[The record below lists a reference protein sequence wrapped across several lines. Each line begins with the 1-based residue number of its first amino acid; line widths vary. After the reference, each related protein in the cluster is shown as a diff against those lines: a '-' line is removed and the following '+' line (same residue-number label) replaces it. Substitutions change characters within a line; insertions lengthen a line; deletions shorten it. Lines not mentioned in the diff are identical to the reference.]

1 MKKIPVGKDNF
12 QKLIQENCYYVDK
25 TSSIEELLKNGSD
38 VVLYTRPRRFGK
50 TLFMSMLEHFFDIE
64 KKEINQD
71 LFNGLY
77 ISKSPYFS
85 EFGSYPVISLTFK
98 NLKQNTYDEV
108 YEQFVMLIEKLY
120 TEKSYVVEVL
130 DEDEKN
136 KFKRIKS
143 GQAKYS
149 EYKDSLYQLSIW
161 LERYH
166 QKKVVILIDEYDAPI
181 QSGYL
186 NGFYKEVVNLISS
199 VFSACLKTNNSLKMG
214 ILTGVLRVS
223 KESIFSDLNNLDVVD
238 MMSKRYTESFGFTE
252 KETKELL
259 EYYDLELTRDVKD
272 FYDGYNMN
280 GVSIYNPWDILKYAQ
295 EHELMSYWVNTS
307 GNDLVIKL
315 LSETKEENKIEIEKL
330 TTGESIEFIYNDK
343 LTYLDL
349 DKKQSIDN
357 ILNLMYASGYL
368 TIDKKVKEGY
378 QNNYYVK
385 IPNKEV
391 KELIINI
398 ISYAYIDDSSVI
410 RRCLNNFEKSLLEN
424 NKEEMENNLN
434 KMLESISYM
443 DTYENFY
450 HGYMLGIFQNFLL
463 NDYIVKSNR
472 EGGLGRF
479 DVLIEKKDRSFG
491 CIFEFKIV
499 ESETEMEE
507 ESLKAKKQM
516 KEKEYYKEL
525 QLDKVENIKEY
536 ALVFCGKKC
545 IVR

>member
-1 MKKIPVGKDNF
+1 MRANPIGKENF
-12 QKLIQENCYYVDK
+12 GDLRRGDCYYVDK
-25 TSSIEELLKNGSD
+25 TKAIEDLLANQST

-50 TLFMSMLEHFFDIE
+50 TLFMSMLEHFFDID
-64 KKEINQD
+64 KKEKNKD

-77 ISKSPYFS
+77 ISESPYFKD
-85 EFGSYPVISLTFK
+85 FGSYPVISLTFK
-98 NLKQNTYDEV
+98 NLKQNTYNEV

-120 TEKSYVVEVL
+120 TEKSYVLEVL

-149 EYKDSLYQLSIW
+149 EYQDSLYQLSIW

-166 QKKVVILIDEYDAPI
+166 NQKVVILIDEYDVPI
-181 QSGYL
+181 QCGYL
-186 NGFYKEVVNLISS
+186 NGFYKETVNLISS

-238 MMSKRYTESFGFTE
+238 MMTLDYSESFGFTE
-252 KETKELL
+252 SETKELL
-259 EYYDLELTRDVKD
+259 EYYGLELTSDVKD

-280 GVSIYNPWDILKYAQ
+280 GISIYNPWSILNYAKKKS
-295 EHELMSYWVNTS
+295 LKSYWVNTS
-307 GNDLVIKL
+307 GNDLIIKL
-315 LSETKEENKIEIEKL
+315 LSETNEENKIDIEKL
-330 TTGESIEFIYNDK
+330 VTGESIKFTYNEK

-349 DKKQSIDN
+349 DEKQSIDN

-368 TIDKKVKEGY
+368 TLDKVIDEDDEEYTG
-378 QNNYYVK
+378 K
-385 IPNKEV
+385 IPNNEV
-391 KELIINI
+391 KKLIIKI
-398 ISYAYIDDSSVI
+398 ISYAYADYSSTVKRSI
-410 RRCLNNFEKSLLEN
+410 NDFKEALLEN

-443 DTYENFY
+443 DNYENFY
-450 HGYMLGIFQNFLL
+450 HGYMLGIFQGFLRGQ
-463 NDYIVKSNR
+463 YIVKSNR
-472 EGGLGRF
+472 EAGLGRF
-479 DVLIEKKDRSFG
+479 DVLIESVDRTVG
-491 CIFEFKIV
+491 YIFEFKITEN
-499 ESETEMEE
+499 ESEMEE
-507 ESLKAKKQM
+507 ESLEAKKQM

-525 QLDKVENIKEY
+525 QLDKVENIHEY

>member
-98 NLKQNTYDEV
+98 NLKQNTYESV
-108 YEQFVMLIEKLY
+108 YNHFKLMIIKLY
-120 TEKSYVVEVL
+120 NSKEYVKEVL
-130 DEDEKN
+130 NESETN
-136 KFKRIKS
+136 HFFKIQN
-143 GQAKYS
+143 GEAEFEAYQ
-149 EYKDSLYQLSIW
+149 DSLYQLSIW

-166 QKKVVILIDEYDAPI
+166 HEKVIILIDEYDVPI
-181 QSGYL
+181 QCGYL

-199 VFSACLKTNNSLKMG
+199 VFSACLKTNSSLKMG

-223 KESIFSDLNNLDVVD
+223 KESIFSDLNNLKVCD
-238 MMSKRYTESFGFTE
+238 MMSPNYLEAFGFTE

-259 EYYDLELTRDVKD
+259 EYYGLELTSEVKD

-280 GVSIYNPWDILKYAQ
+280 GISIYNPWNILNYAD
-295 EHELMSYWVNTS
+295 EKILNSYWINTS
-307 GNDLVIKL
+307 GNDLIIKL
-315 LSETKEENKIEIEKL
+315 LSETNEENKIDIEKL
-330 TTGESIEFIYNDK
+330 VTGDSIDFIYNNK

-391 KELIINI
+391 KELIVNI

-491 CIFEFKIV
+491 CIFEFKIADN
-499 ESETEMEE
+499 ELDMENLA
-507 ESLKAKKQM
+507 SLAKNQM

-525 QLDKVENIKEY
+525 QLDKVQNIKEY